1 MKQPQLRVRLLSVAF
16 SLVSVFFRSMQPDLQ
31 TPTATPWIP
40 MLLASP
46 PKSSQSVIA
55 LLFSWFVGSLV
66 SLAVYVLVSWLD
78 GGAVVALALCSC
90 FDVLCMHTSLDD
102 KGKGKVQG
110 GVGCPHS
117 QGLSWPTFWSVL
129 GFNPNPKVCPACFQ
143 SSV

>member
-1 MKQPQLRVRLLSVAF
+1 M
-16 SLVSVFFRSMQPDLQ
+16 
-31 TPTATPWIP
+31 
-40 MLLASP
+40 
-46 PKSSQSVIA
+46 
-55 LLFSWFVGSLV
+55 

-78 GGAVVALALCSC
+78 GGAVVALALCPC

-129 GFNPNPKVCPACFQ
+129 GLTLTLRCVQPVFIPWCEVVQ
-143 SSV
+143 DDGWRW